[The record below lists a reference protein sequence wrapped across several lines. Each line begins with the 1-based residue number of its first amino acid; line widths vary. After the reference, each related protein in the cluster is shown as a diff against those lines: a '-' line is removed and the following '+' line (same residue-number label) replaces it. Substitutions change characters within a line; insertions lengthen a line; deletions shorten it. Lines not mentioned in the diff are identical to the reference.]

1 MLTFDNGPNSKR
13 SPTIW
18 RKWEEKIGK
27 QAQRAGMAKIM
38 ANNPTRIIR
47 SKEEVNEPRKP
58 KKWSSKLV
66 RTIRGKNELAQQEC

>member
-1 MLTFDNGPNSKR
+1 MLTFDNGPNSRR

-27 QAQRAGMAKIM
+27 QAQQAGMTRIM

-47 SKEEVNEPRKP
+47 GKEEVK
-58 KKWSSKLV
+58 
-66 RTIRGKNELAQQEC
+66 